1 MTSTS
6 DLQKAVG
13 KLMLGR
19 LPGYVLDE
27 DSQKALSDGIIGG
40 AVLFK
45 ENGEDLSQLIALC
58 DAIVNNSFHAP
69 IISVDEEGGAVQRF
83 DHILMPMPSPM
94 ALAAIQNP
102 ERVEHLVSAL
112 ASQLQAIGFNCLLAP
127 CLDVLSTPQN
137 PVIATRAFSDNPKLV
152 GYLAEQVIDAITAS
166 GLVAVGKHFPGH
178 GSTLEDSHLG
188 LARNKFDETTLW
200 QTDLEP
206 YRMCLNK
213 LQAIML
219 GHIWLS
225 AVEAKPLPAT
235 LSKKITQGIL
245 RKYLGFTGVIMTDDM
260 LMKGITEHYGLA
272 EASVMALEAGAD
284 VLLTCDNAVETRKV
298 NEYIAAAVNS
308 GRLTEARI
316 QESINR
322 IEKCFPKIVIK
333 DLEVNRAKLKENI
346 SQEKTVSFTTSIKA
360 ISQLKGAVPDI
371 NSGNWLVIAPS
382 HGRYPMKLAQHLRDC
397 LKQGKFAKKD
407 FDLQFTEIRYPL
419 NPSSSQI
426 QEIAVQCAERN
437 CIYLTYRTL
446 SNDGQ
451 KELGKA
457 LAENAREIVAVATDV
472 PYDVLALPEIEN
484 CLATFDP
491 SEQAMSALARVLL
504 RAEPP
509 TGHCPVKLQLQL
521 TG

>member
-1 MTSTS
+1 MASTS
-6 DLQKAVG
+6 DLQKAIG

-19 LPGYVLDE
+19 IPGYVLDE
-27 DSQKALSDGIIGG
+27 DSERVLTDGIIGG

-45 ENGEDLSQLIALC
+45 ENGEDLAQLIALC
-58 DAIVNNSFHAP
+58 DAIVSSSYHAP

-94 ALAAIQNP
+94 ALAAVQNSDTVD
-102 ERVEHLVSAL
+102 RLVTAL
-112 ASQLQAIGFNCLLAP
+112 SSQLQAIGFNCLLAP
-127 CLDVLSTPQN
+127 CLDVLSTPLN

-152 GYLAEQVIDAITAS
+152 GYLAGQAIDAITAS

-188 LARNKFDETTLW
+188 LARNKFDETMLW
-200 QTDLEP
+200 QIDLEP

-225 AVEAKPLPAT
+225 AVEEKPLPAT

-245 RKYLGFTGVIMTDDM
+245 REYLGFTGVIMTDDM
-260 LMKGITEHYGLA
+260 IMKGITEHYGLA

-284 VLLTCDNAVETRKV
+284 VLLTCDSPAETRKV

-322 IEKCFPKIVIK
+322 VEKCFPKIVIK
-333 DLEVNRAKLKENI
+333 DLETKRAKLKENI
-346 SQEKTVSFTTSIKA
+346 SQEKTVSFTTSMKA
-360 ISQLKGAVPDI
+360 ISQLKGSVPDI

-407 FDLQFTEIRYPL
+407 FDLQFTDVRYPL
-419 NPSSSQI
+419 NPTATQI
-426 QEIAVQCAERN
+426 QEIAVQSAERN
-437 CIYLTYRTL
+437 VIYLTYRTL

-451 KELGKA
+451 KDLAKA
-457 LAENAREIVAVATDV
+457 LAENAREIVAVATDI
-472 PYDVLALPEIEN
+472 PFDVLALPTIEN

-504 RAEPP
+504 GAEPP
-509 TGHCPVKLQLQL
+509 TGFCPVKLQLQL